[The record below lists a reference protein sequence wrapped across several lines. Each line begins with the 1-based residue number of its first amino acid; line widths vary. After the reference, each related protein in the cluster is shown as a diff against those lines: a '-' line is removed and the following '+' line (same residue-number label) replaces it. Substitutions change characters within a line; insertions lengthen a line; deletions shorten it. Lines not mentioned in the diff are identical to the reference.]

1 MALEGRCL
9 CGGVTYSC
17 DADPVLACICHCTDC
32 QRQTGSAF
40 SSLVAVPAGR
50 LEVRG
55 ESLRTF
61 VTVGEDHGTPTRRS
75 FCSACG
81 SPIVSHIDAVP
92 ELAFVKCGTLD
103 DPAAHTPSI
112 EFWSR
117 SAQPWVTP
125 LPAARRV
132 PRGAP

>member
-17 DADPVLACICHCTDC
+17 DADPVLACICHCTEC

-40 SSLVAVPAGR
+40 SSLVAVPADR

-55 ESLRTF
+55 ETLRTF
-61 VTVGEDHGTPTRRS
+61 VTVGDDHGTPTRRS

-81 SPIVSHIDAVP
+81 SPIVSRIEAVP
-92 ELAFVKCGTLD
+92 DLAFVKAGTLD
-103 DPAAHTPSI
+103 DPSGQVPSI
-112 EFWSR
+112 EFWAS
-117 SAQPWVTP
+117 SAQPWVAP
-125 LPAARRV
+125 LPAAQRV